1 MQRVVS
7 CLVILFCDTMT
18 WRETE
23 IWLWP
28 AGEEGSMTVIR
39 DKPGLPHC
47 GDWSVITLSHSHGA
61 RRHQDHDP
69 VPLLLRHPHQQ
80 EVLLLQEQVRTI
92 LSSNQTPNSILSLL
106 NFFFFSSVT
115 RSASTATAAW
125 QVFCLWSLQRFQQGL
140 NVHRWKLFNI
150 WNLKCFLIVQII
162 HLVWSQGDCDYTSP
176 PFRNLEIEEMIRNYE
191 LEVTMPSYWIVSI

>member
-1 MQRVVS
+1 MIQCPFCFAIPTNKKFFS
-7 CLVILFCDTMT
+7 CKNRWERFCQAIKLQILFC
-18 WRETE
+18 
-23 IWLWP
+23 
-28 AGEEGSMTVIR
+28 
-39 DKPGLPHC
+39 HC
-47 GDWSVITLSHSHGA
+47 LI
-61 RRHQDHDP
+61 
-69 VPLLLRHPHQQ
+69 
-80 EVLLLQEQVRTI
+80 
-92 LSSNQTPNSILSLL
+92 
-106 NFFFFSSVT
+106 FFFFSSVT

-191 LEVTMPSYWIVSI
+191 LEVTPPCWHCPHIKLSAFNTWNIWPMLFNRWTASTTTTAAWWLDCVPPWRSTRRGLLIKTRWR

>member
-1 MQRVVS
+1 MEEKKEMMDAATIRSICLNSVIWHENDILIKSRSMIQCPFCFAIPTNKKFFS
-7 CLVILFCDTMT
+7 CKNRWERFCQAIKLQILFC
-18 WRETE
+18 
-23 IWLWP
+23 
-28 AGEEGSMTVIR
+28 
-39 DKPGLPHC
+39 HC
-47 GDWSVITLSHSHGA
+47 LI
-61 RRHQDHDP
+61 
-69 VPLLLRHPHQQ
+69 
-80 EVLLLQEQVRTI
+80 
-92 LSSNQTPNSILSLL
+92 
-106 NFFFFSSVT
+106 FFFFSSVT

-191 LEVTMPSYWIVSI
+191 LEVTMSSYLIVSI